1 MCSLRLPRVL
11 LLQPVPV
18 IPEVQWTTT
27 AAQLASADARRILQ
41 GTPAASAPWAST
53 ATPAAHVS
61 SHPWE
66 RILEEGAEELLLL
79 LLKWF
84 SCP

>member
-18 IPEVQWTTT
+18 IPEVRWTTT

-53 ATPAAHVS
+53 ATPAARVS